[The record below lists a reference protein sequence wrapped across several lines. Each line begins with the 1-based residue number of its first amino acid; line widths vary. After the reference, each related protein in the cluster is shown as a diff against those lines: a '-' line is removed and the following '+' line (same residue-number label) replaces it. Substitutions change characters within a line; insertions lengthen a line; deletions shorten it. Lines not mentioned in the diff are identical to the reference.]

1 MRYACAQE
9 PASRQCAGRR
19 PHKCCGQQ
27 SGTAEAHKPPV
38 PCTSAAPRSQVQPG
52 SSYRVT
58 IRKPLGLVLSERKP
72 TGAVADRCGV
82 PPVTGR

>member
-9 PASRQCAGRR
+9 ATKQPVGIGRR
-19 PHKCCGQQ
+19 PHKSCGQQ
-27 SGTAEAHKPPV
+27 RTETHRPPV

-58 IRKPLGLVLSERKP
+58 IRKPLGLVLAERKP
-72 TGAVADRCGV
+72 TGAVCR
-82 PPVTGR
+82 P